1 MDTDTHTHAQ
11 AQGHWSK
18 RFASNDALNRLL
30 NARSNVSM
38 VSGYLRERVGRDL
51 PHIGPRLLTPSAPSW
66 LKNLAVE
73 QDEGGGS
80 SICSAQEPAEGKITK
95 LDLHFGGKDIYGAE
109 KHKVSR
115 CILCLSARHL

>member
-18 RFASNDALNRLL
+18 RLEQVPA
-30 NARSNVSM
+30 VSD
-38 VSGYLRERVGRDL
+38 GGATIQVGRDL